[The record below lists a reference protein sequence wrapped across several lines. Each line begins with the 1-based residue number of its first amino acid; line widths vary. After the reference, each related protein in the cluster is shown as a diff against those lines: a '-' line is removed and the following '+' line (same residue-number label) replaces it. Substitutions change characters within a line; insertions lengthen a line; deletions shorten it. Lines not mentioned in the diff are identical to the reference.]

1 MEGDMW
7 VRTTVLATALAA
19 LGALAIPAGQA
30 TAQVV
35 QVDTGTQ
42 LTATSPVTIGSPTLQ
57 ADQITAQQVR
67 AHAIYANRIDAD
79 RVHGVIYQ
87 TGGVTMNRA
96 GSLGNI
102 NAPQV
107 NASVIYADE
116 IRANDVIA
124 DAVYVRTLSPR

>member
-1 MEGDMW
+1 MNSRM
-7 VRTTVLATALAA
+7 TLLATALVA
-19 LGALAIPAGQA
+19 LGALAIPAAPA
-30 TAQVV
+30 TAQAVR
-35 QVDTGTQ
+35 VDTGTQ
-42 LTATSPVTIGSPTLQ
+42 LTATSPLTIGSPTLQ
-57 ADQITAQQVR
+57 ADQINAQSVR

-102 NAPQV
+102 TAPEV